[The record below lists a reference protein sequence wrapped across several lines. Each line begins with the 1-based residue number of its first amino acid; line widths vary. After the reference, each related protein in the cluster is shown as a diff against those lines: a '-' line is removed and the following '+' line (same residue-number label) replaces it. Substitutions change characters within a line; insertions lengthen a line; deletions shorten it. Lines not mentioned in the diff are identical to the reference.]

1 MRNFIMFA
9 VDKIG
14 YKSMSVK
21 DNTIKDLLFVFQFL
35 AYGLIYLFGSNR
47 MFNGIYPDFNL
58 NWFKDVAPLIIATM
72 TFNIYWPI
80 IEFFLGYA

>member
-1 MRNFIMFA
+1 MRNFIMFS

-21 DNTIKDLLFVFQFL
+21 DDTIKNLLFVFQFL
-35 AYGLIYLFGSNR
+35 AYGLIYLFGSNQ
-47 MFNGIYPDFNL
+47 FFYGIYQDFNL
-58 NWFKDVAPLIIATM
+58 NWFKDVSPLILATM

-80 IEFFLGYA
+80 IEFFLYYA